1 MSLMDP
7 YGLLLVSVETWGMIS
22 GIVSLAFIIAGIIIS
37 KK

>member
-7 YGLLLVSVETWGMIS
+7 YGLLLVSVETWGMIF
-22 GIVSLAFIIAGIIIS
+22 GVVSLAFIAAGLFIS